1 MKDIKGNRYE
11 YETNVLISCVE
22 EKVNI
27 KEIPISTVYEDNNS
41 GTHFRPFV
49 DSFKIMGVMFKG
61 FMMFMSS
68 SLICSF
74 VDIALAFMLLDSF
87 KYFVSNDLLRISAST
102 ILARLI
108 SMFLNYSLNKRI
120 VFNKGNKNNALYKYI
135 LLCVLIMI
143 LSSIFV
149 YLASHL
155 LSLDEKLTK
164 VIGDSLLF
172 LLSYKLQKEW
182 VFKK

>member
-1 MKDIKGNRYE
+1 
-11 YETNVLISCVE
+11 
-22 EKVNI
+22 
-27 KEIPISTVYEDNNS
+27 
-41 GTHFRPFV
+41 
-49 DSFKIMGVMFKG
+49 
-61 FMMFMSS
+61 
-68 SLICSF
+68 
-74 VDIALAFMLLDSF
+74 MLLDSF